1 MRVAVI
7 GGGWA
12 GMAAAVALAQSGSQV
27 TVLEAARTLGGRA
40 RRVPVTGADG
50 AELSLD
56 NGQHILIG
64 AYTHTL
70 GLMRTVGIDVPSA
83 LLRTPLALTYADQ
96 TGLQLPDLPPPW
108 DALVGV
114 ARARGWHWADKL
126 ALLRACAGWQIRG
139 FQCDAHWSVAQLCH
153 GLTPRLLQEFIE
165 PLCVSALNTPAHEAS
180 AQVFLRVLRDSL
192 FSGRGGSNLLLPR
205 MDLGALFPEAAARW
219 LATQGATVHT
229 GQRVQQLQHTHTGAT
244 EGWLV
249 DGVPFDAVVLATH
262 STESARLVRAALPS
276 LPQAAQAPMTQ
287 WADTAQALRFTAIG
301 TVYAL
306 APHAADTTGTGRTL
320 AQPMLALRPT
330 PQEPAQFVFD
340 RSHLGGPPGLLA
352 FVVSA
357 SEQDRATLEQQVLQ
371 QAQRQ
376 LGLSGLIPLQTVVE
390 KRATFACTPALQRP
404 AVALLPSLCAAGDYT
419 EGPYPATLEG
429 ATMSGLQ
436 AAQHLLG
443 RSPIRAS
450 AAVS

>member
-12 GMAAAVALAQSGSQV
+12 GMAAAVALAQGGTQV

-40 RRVPVTGADG
+40 RRVAVTGADG
-50 AELSLD
+50 SELSLD

-64 AYTHTL
+64 AYTQTL

-229 GQRVQQLQHTHTGAT
+229 GQRVQQLQHTHTSAT

-276 LPQAAQAPMTQ
+276 LPAAAQAPIAQ

-301 TVYAL
+301 TVYAM
-306 APHAADTTGTGRTL
+306 APGAGTPHTL

-340 RSHLGGPPGLLA
+340 RSHLGGQAGLLA

-357 SEQDRATLEQQVLQ
+357 SEQDRATLEQQVLH

-376 LGLSGLIPLQTVVE
+376 LGLHGLVPLQTVVE
-390 KRATFACTPALQRP
+390 KRATFACTPALARP
-404 AVALLPSLCAAGDYT
+404 TVALAPHLCAAGDYT

-429 ATMSGLQ
+429 AVMSGLQ
-436 AAQHLLG
+436 AAQHLLH
-443 RSPIRAS
+443 RPPPAARA
-450 AAVS
+450 AEN